1 MEYFQISD
9 ESLKQAKRAM
19 IILTWRG
26 VQMNKFTTHRS
37 RLICDAVLLAN
48 SCFQKCVTAAENKIS
63 AIDGKA
69 LGMNFQLGSLYDA
82 R

>member
-1 MEYFQISD
+1 
-9 ESLKQAKRAM
+9 M
-19 IILTWRG
+19 IP
-26 VQMNKFTTHRS
+26 
-37 RLICDAVLLAN
+37 VLLTN
-48 SCFQKCVTAAENKIS
+48 EFFQKCVTAAENKIS

>member
-1 MEYFQISD
+1 
-9 ESLKQAKRAM
+9 M
-19 IILTWRG
+19 IP
-26 VQMNKFTTHRS
+26 V
-37 RLICDAVLLAN
+37 LAN
-48 SCFQKCVTAAENKIS
+48 DFFQKCVATAENKIS